1 MHPDWYSSLSTDLQA
16 RLYVDYM
23 MCHESKKDAD
33 TKGTQAKLERIQQWK
48 KANE

>member
-1 MHPDWYSSLSTDLQA
+1 LSTDLQA

-33 TKGTQAKLERIQQWK
+33 TKNQRAKQDRISKWRQK
-48 KANE
+48 NA